1 MRAGRPYPG
10 GRLSQSQP
18 EWMDPSPQVLGIEVL
33 LRFKVRLKAQLKVIP
48 VYVPSRAPMLWL
60 SALVATKVIIKT
72 AILIT
77 SYWKAYGK
85 STVR

>member
-1 MRAGRPYPG
+1 
-10 GRLSQSQP
+10 
-18 EWMDPSPQVLGIEVL
+18 MDPSPQVLGIEVL

-85 STVR
+85 FIQEFMLESRRSRRSLTALRTRT